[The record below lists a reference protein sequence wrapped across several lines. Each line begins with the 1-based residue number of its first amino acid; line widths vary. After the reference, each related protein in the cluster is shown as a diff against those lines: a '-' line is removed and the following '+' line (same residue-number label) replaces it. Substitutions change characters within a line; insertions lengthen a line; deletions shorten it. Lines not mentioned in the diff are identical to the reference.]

1 MALGYCQNHETSGN
15 ILVPLLAQEQ
25 LWQYI
30 AFFRAYLDTILKALL
45 RISDVKKRPELSQHS
60 NKTIFYT
67 GYEILNEELLFKE
80 IVDLNGNQ
88 FIALDSQVSNSK
100 FLFMKIND
108 CITAIHL
115 GKKLL

>member
-1 MALGYCQNHETSGN
+1 MIFLM
-15 ILVPLLAQEQ
+15 
-25 LWQYI
+25 
-30 AFFRAYLDTILKALL
+30 FFSEFKDTNL

-60 NKTIFYT
+60 KKTIFYT

-80 IVDLNGNQ
+80 IADLNGNQ